1 MLLNRRSV
9 IKQFAFI
16 SAGVLLVPSC
26 LQDKSKSGILLQN
39 IKVDADQEKILAEL
53 AETIIPATDTPG
65 AKDVSAHLFALMM
78 VDDCYNKT
86 DQEKFIKGLEQFAS
100 FAKTSE
106 GKSFV
111 DCSVSQREAILARVS
126 ARKSD
131 VDALSFFYSKI
142 KQLTIQ
148 AYTSSQYFLT
158 KVQVY
163 EIIPGR
169 YHGCV
174 PVKKANSI
182 KA

>member
-1 MLLNRRSV
+1 MVVNRRSV

-16 SAGVLLVPSC
+16 SAGALLVPSC
-26 LQDKSKSGILLQN
+26 LQDKSKSAILLKN
-39 IKVDADQEKILAEL
+39 IQINADQEKLLAEL
-53 AETIIPATDTPG
+53 TETIIPATDTPG

-78 VDDCYNKT
+78 VDDCYKKT
-86 DQEKFIKGLEQFAS
+86 DQQKFMKGLEQFAS
-100 FAKTSE
+100 FVKTSE

-111 DCSVSQREAILARVS
+111 DCSIPQRESILAKVS
-126 ARKSD
+126 VKKPVED
-131 VDALSFFYSKI
+131 ELSFFYSKV

-169 YHGCV
+169 YHGSV
-174 PVKKANSI
+174 PVKKTNQI